1 MIALLPSQ
9 GLEGVVCIMGEVG
22 RLLGVREDLNL
33 CTGGLGLAREYS
45 RYTQT
50 VYLYVCLSVPHCPHN
65 SKISIFGNVFIDL
78 LYHHTST
85 A

>member
-9 GLEGVVCIMGEVG
+9 GLEGVVCIMAEVG
-22 RLLGVREDLNL
+22 RMLGVREDLNL

-50 VYLYVCLSVPHCPHN
+50 FYLSVCLSMPHGPHS
-65 SKISIFGNVFIDL
+65 SKISTFGKVFIDL
-78 LYHHTST
+78 IYHHTRT